1 MDKEII
7 RVKANTLIDQMIHIK
22 DRHRD
27 ILNST
32 EIDAINDTCNLISH
46 NIKYLEEIEIILEK
60 ELLYIFFIEYI
71 KYY

>member
-1 MDKEII
+1 MDKEIL

-27 ILNST
+27 ILNAT

-46 NIKYLEEIEIILEK
+46 NIKYLEEE
-60 ELLYIFFIEYI
+60 
-71 KYY
+71 

>member
-22 DRHRD
+22 DHHRY
-27 ILNST
+27 ILNPT

-46 NIKYLEEIEIILEK
+46 NIMYLEEE
-60 ELLYIFFIEYI
+60 
-71 KYY
+71 